1 MLNGSLKTKIPK
13 INMIVGP
20 TYWMKPVNDNGIRL
34 APAENRING
43 IAVIAPENSSQN
55 DDIFNPNVMCCCCH
69 R

>member
-1 MLNGSLKTKIPK
+1 
-13 INMIVGP
+13 MIVGP

-34 APAENRING
+34 EPAENRING